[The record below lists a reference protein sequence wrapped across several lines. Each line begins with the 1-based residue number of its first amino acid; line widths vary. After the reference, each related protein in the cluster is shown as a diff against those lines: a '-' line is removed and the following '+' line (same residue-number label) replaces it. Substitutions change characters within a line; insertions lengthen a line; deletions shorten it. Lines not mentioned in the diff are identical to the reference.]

1 MHDKEIDF
9 VVSHF
14 QEDALQ
20 PEANWRRFKAI
31 VGLRRRRMGVAAAVA
46 AIIVVSA
53 TAGIFTYKELSAPS
67 DGTETRQEMAG
78 EDILSADGPKLMVFE
93 ASGLSDVVETIET
106 EYGVK
111 IGNVPS
117 NADEYVLTL
126 RYEGTPEELIEAI
139 NDILGTQLTIEER

>member
-1 MHDKEIDF
+1 MQDKEIDF

-20 PEANWRRFKAI
+20 PEANWHRFKAI

-53 TAGIFTYKELSAPS
+53 TAGIFTYKELSATS

-78 EDILSADGPKLMVFE
+78 ADFLSADGPKLMVFE